1 MSPSATRAQL
11 EGGREHWQHGPID
24 LVIAA
29 YGDAES
35 VARAYELAWARFQDI
50 LNELV
55 GELPL
60 LRLPVRQ
67 AFEVRGVIAR
77 RMVAAT
83 LPYAPTF
90 ITPMAAVAGSVAQEI
105 AGIFATAPGVLKA
118 YVNNGGDIALH
129 LRAGQ
134 SLEVGVVANAYAPAL
149 NGAVQVNY
157 ESGIRGVATSGW
169 RGRSFSRGI
178 ADSVTV
184 LAHSAAMADAAATI
198 IANAVDV
205 EHAAITRAPASSLK
219 DDTDLGERLV
229 TVDVGA
235 LPPLAR
241 GAALASGYA
250 MASNCLQ
257 RGLITGAALAL
268 QNEWRSIGNA
278 LKQQHKQPQ
287 KLAA

>member
-1 MSPSATRAQL
+1 MMNASATRAQL

-35 VARAYELAWARFQDI
+35 VARAYETAWARFQNI

-67 AFEVRGVIAR
+67 ALEVRGVIAR

-105 AGIFATAPGVLKA
+105 VAIFAAAPGVLKA

-134 SLEVGVVANAYAPAL
+134 HLEVGVVANAYAPAL
-149 NGAVQVNY
+149 NGAVQVNFD
-157 ESGIRGVATSGW
+157 SGIRGVATSGW

-219 DDTDLGERLV
+219 DDTDLGDRLV
-229 TVDVGA
+229 TVDVA
-235 LPPLAR
+235 TLPPLAR

-250 MASNCLQ
+250 MASTCLQ

-268 QNEWRSIGNA
+268 QNEWRTIGSA
-278 LKQQHKQPQ
+278 FQYKQ

>member
-1 MSPSATRAQL
+1 MMGTSAARAQL

-29 YGDAES
+29 YGDAAS
-35 VARAYELAWARFQDI
+35 VARAYELAWARFQNI
-50 LNELV
+50 LGELV

-60 LRLPVRQ
+60 LRSPVRQ
-67 AFEVRGVIAR
+67 ALEVRGVIAR

-83 LPYAPTF
+83 LPFAPTF

-105 AGIFATAPGVLKA
+105 AEIFAAEPGVLKA

-149 NGAVQVNY
+149 NGAVHVGD

-184 LAHSAAMADAAATI
+184 LARSAAMADAAATM

-229 TVDVGA
+229 TVDVA
-235 LPPLAR
+235 TLPALAR

-250 MASNCLQ
+250 MAATCLR

-268 QNEWRSIGNA
+268 QNEWRTIGGA
-278 LKQQHKQPQ
+278 FQTKQ